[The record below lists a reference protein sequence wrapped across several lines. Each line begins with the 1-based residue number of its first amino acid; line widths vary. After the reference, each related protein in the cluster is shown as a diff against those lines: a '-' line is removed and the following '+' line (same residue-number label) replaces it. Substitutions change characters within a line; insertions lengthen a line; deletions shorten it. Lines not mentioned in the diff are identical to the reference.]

1 MNRTIRTSF
10 AAAGLAG
17 SLLFGSAGLALAQST
32 TPSTTAT
39 ATAATAATTTAR
51 PDRSARLTSTLA
63 PLVTAG
69 TLTQAQADAVVKALV
84 AAQPIGGGMG
94 GGPGR
99 GGRGIGH
106 NSAVVAK
113 ALGISEA
120 DLMTALQSGQTIA
133 QVATSKGV
141 SLQTVISAI
150 VAAEKI
156 EHPNQTDAALLARVT
171 NHVNGI
177 RPAAP
182 STAVAA

>member
-1 MNRTIRTSF
+1 MNRTIRTSL

-17 SLLFGSAGLALAQST
+17 SLLFGGAGLALAQST
-32 TPSTTAT
+32 TPST
-39 ATAATAATTTAR
+39 AATATTTAR
-51 PDRSARLTSTLA
+51 PDRSAKLTSTLA

-84 AAQPIGGGMG
+84 AAQPLGGGMG
-94 GGPGR
+94 RGPGR
-99 GGRGIGH
+99 GGRGVGH

-120 DLMTALQSGQTIA
+120 DLMTALQSGQTVA

-141 SLQTVISAI
+141 SLQTVINAI
-150 VAAEKI
+150 VAAEKV
-156 EHPNQTDAALLARVT
+156 EHPDQTDAAILARVT
-171 NHVNGI
+171 NQVNGI

-182 STAVAA
+182 STVVGV

>member
-1 MNRTIRTSF
+1 MHRTIRTSI

-17 SLLFGSAGLALAQST
+17 SLLFGGAGLALAQGS
-32 TPSTTAT
+32 TPSTT
-39 ATAATAATTTAR
+39 TAATTTAR
-51 PDRSARLTSTLA
+51 PDRSAQLTSTLA

-69 TLTQAQADAVVKALV
+69 TLTQAQADAVVKALA
-84 AAQPIGGGMG
+84 AAQPLGGMG

-99 GGRGIGH
+99 GGRGVGH
-106 NSAVVAK
+106 NSAAVAK

-141 SLQTVISAI
+141 SLQSVINAI
-150 VAAEKI
+150 VAAEKA
-156 EHPNQTDAALLARVT
+156 EQNDAAILARVT
-171 NHVNGI
+171 NMVNGI

-182 STAVAA
+182 SAVVAG

>member
-1 MNRTIRTSF
+1 MNRTIRTSL

-17 SLLFGSAGLALAQST
+17 SLLFGGAGLALAQNT

-39 ATAATAATTTAR
+39 ATAATTTAR
-51 PDRSARLTSTLA
+51 PDRSAKLTSTLA

-120 DLMTALQSGQTIA
+120 DLMTALQSGQTIT
-133 QVATSKGV
+133 QVAASKGV

-150 VAAEKI
+150 VAAEKV
-156 EHPNQTDAALLARVT
+156 EHPDQTDAALLARVT
-171 NHVNGI
+171 NQVNGL

-182 STAVAA
+182 STAVGA